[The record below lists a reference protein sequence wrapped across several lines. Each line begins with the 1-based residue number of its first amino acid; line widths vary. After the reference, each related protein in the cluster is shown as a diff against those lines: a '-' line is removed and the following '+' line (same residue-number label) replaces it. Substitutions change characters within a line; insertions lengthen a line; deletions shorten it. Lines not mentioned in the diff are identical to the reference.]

1 MELHTSSLR
10 IRKSWVIFLSLLYLA
25 LPNIIMMMAWVKPVP
40 ACLIVAGIIMSLIYY
55 AVAELKSEPG
65 RYIPLNCRNSRLLLY
80 VAFLLAMPFVHDG
93 LIGLFETGWD
103 YRISRQAYFSNLVD
117 APFPVIYP
125 DGSTM
130 TYYNGTY
137 MVPVVVSRLLG
148 LHPSDGDMIP
158 QYILLGWLMLGMMLA
173 FLLVFVHRRRVS
185 LLCVFLALFLADPL
199 MVWWGTECG
208 KMVVGDFTNYISNIL
223 DVDCWALNSHVSR
236 YSLFSLT
243 NVAGCYT
250 SNVPAILAIAL
261 ITNVRRGQNFV
272 VPFTLAMLFFSSP
285 LGALGCIPF
294 ALFAYDFR
302 SILNIR
308 DVLFSSLFVLL
319 PILMLIVAAVYYSRA
334 DVFYSSD
341 NGTVSLSTVYSMHG
355 FKGML
360 FVFLGVLVPSML
372 LYYPLRKHLCR
383 SRNIKLSLI
392 SLIIFSQIWFG
403 GAIFQLNELWLKTC
417 LIYTFVLAVY
427 TAYLWPKLGR
437 DKYIPMVV
445 SIGIMIA
452 YIFSFVSRYTG
463 QDYVE
468 DDCNGHLYHERNG
481 SLEPRR
487 DLIGDLLYTEPG
499 ESEKHF
505 PSSILPKGR
514 GCDYSRP
521 LLKPVKPNHG
531 QQK

>member
-1 MELHTSSLR
+1 
-10 IRKSWVIFLSLLYLA
+10 
-25 LPNIIMMMAWVKPVP
+25 
-40 ACLIVAGIIMSLIYY
+40 
-55 AVAELKSEPG
+55 
-65 RYIPLNCRNSRLLLY
+65 
-80 VAFLLAMPFVHDG
+80 
-93 LIGLFETGWD
+93 
-103 YRISRQAYFSNLVD
+103 
-117 APFPVIYP
+117 
-125 DGSTM
+125 
-130 TYYNGTY
+130 
-137 MVPVVVSRLLG
+137 
-148 LHPSDGDMIP
+148 
-158 QYILLGWLMLGMMLA
+158 
-173 FLLVFVHRRRVS
+173 
-185 LLCVFLALFLADPL
+185 
-199 MVWWGTECG
+199 
-208 KMVVGDFTNYISNIL
+208 
-223 DVDCWALNSHVSR
+223 
-236 YSLFSLT
+236 
-243 NVAGCYT
+243 
-250 SNVPAILAIAL
+250 
-261 ITNVRRGQNFV
+261 
-272 VPFTLAMLFFSSP
+272 
-285 LGALGCIPF
+285 
-294 ALFAYDFR
+294 
-302 SILNIR
+302 
-308 DVLFSSLFVLL
+308 
-319 PILMLIVAAVYYSRA
+319 
-334 DVFYSSD
+334 
-341 NGTVSLSTVYSMHG
+341 
-355 FKGML
+355 
-360 FVFLGVLVPSML
+360 ML